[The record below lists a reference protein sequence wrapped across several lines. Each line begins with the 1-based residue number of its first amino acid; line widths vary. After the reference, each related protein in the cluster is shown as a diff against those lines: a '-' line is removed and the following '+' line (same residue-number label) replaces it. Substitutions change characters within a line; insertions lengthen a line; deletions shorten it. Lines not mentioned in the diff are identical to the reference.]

1 MAEEN
6 LTIKNEATKIKR
18 VYGPC
23 ALVFCST
30 ETGTW
35 RILRP
40 IIDDERCVY
49 CGSCEKHCP
58 TGVVTVH
65 REETTLKK
73 TPNGMVA
80 IDYTYCKG
88 CGICANIC
96 PKDSISMIDEREA

>member
-6 LTIKNEATKIKR
+6 LNTSVEKGALKR

-23 ALVFCST
+23 ALIFCST

-40 IIDDERCVY
+40 AIDDESCVY
-49 CGSCEKHCP
+49 CGMCAKHCP
-58 TGVVTVH
+58 TGVVTAQKDEASQV
-65 REETTLKK
+65 K
-73 TPNGMVA
+73 TPVGMVT

-96 PKDSISMIDEREA
+96 PKDAIAMIDEREA

>member
-1 MAEEN
+1 MTEHHPKSE
-6 LTIKNEATKIKR
+6 KIKR

-40 IIDDERCVY
+40 NIDDESCVY
-49 CGSCEKHCP
+49 CGVCEKYCP
-58 TGVVTVH
+58 TGVVTVQKA
-65 REETTLKK
+65 ETAAMKPPT
-73 TPNGMVA
+73 GMVA
-80 IDYTYCKG
+80 IDYAYCKG